1 MLVKKLSVGRHNGM
15 VSRQSQVPCFPTVFF
30 PLKTYSPL
38 HASLIFLALAW
49 VLPFLQWQ
57 HKPPIP
63 SFYSEWLAF
72 GLGLLALLPLL
83 GKRYWQPL
91 VLPRSLLFVLSFIA
105 ILVIQVALDRVL
117 YPQQALVGA
126 LYILWAAFLLW
137 LGNRLG
143 KELGLER
150 IANVLAWA
158 LLLGALLSCGLALL
172 QHFGL
177 HTPLDAWVNRK
188 VSGAVLANLGQPNH
202 LANYLVLGLASL
214 LYLVVS
220 AKLRP
225 WLGLPLALLLVL
237 VLALTGSRASW
248 LYLGALLVLAGLW
261 RRQAGASTTARW
273 LFPMAMLLLPIFA
286 AAQWLAH
293 LPFMQGVSGV
303 VTPTE
308 RLFDLANG
316 VDVRLALWREA
327 LQMLTAHPWLGVG
340 FGQFAWHNFQMAS
353 AGPTLLVGSVFNH
366 SHNILAQIAAE
377 FGITG
382 LLLFLMGGGL
392 WLWGCLRR
400 PATLPGWWAA
410 ALLAVLGIHS
420 LLEYP
425 LWYANFLGIA
435 AILIGATDAG
445 TLRLRLSGLLQVA
458 FGLMLLL
465 SALAGLR
472 MLNAYRQLEGLLL
485 PHQVKMSPQEM
496 DRVLQQVRQESLLAP
511 YSDFAYALSIAPN
524 RELITDKIALNAQV
538 MHFAPTQELVY
549 RHALL
554 LGVQGDSAAAQ
565 AMLKRALYVYPAG
578 AGNFLQT
585 WAGLDP
591 ESREQSEPLATTARV
606 FLQERKQDAIRTK

>member
-1 MLVKKLSVGRHNGM
+1 
-15 VSRQSQVPCFPTVFF
+15 
-30 PLKTYSPL
+30 LKFRIQNFSPL
-38 HASLIFLALAW
+38 YLSLFILALAW
-49 VLPFLQWQ
+49 TLPFLQWRHQ
-57 HKPPIP
+57 PPIP
-63 SFYSEWLAF
+63 SFYTEWLAF
-72 GLGLLALLPLL
+72 ALGLFALLPLL
-83 GKRYWQPL
+83 YRRYWQPL
-91 VLPRSLLFVLSFIA
+91 LLPRTLLFVLGFPL
-105 ILVIQVALDRVL
+105 ILVLQVALDLVA

-126 LYILWAAFLLW
+126 QYFLWAAFLLW
-137 LGNRLG
+137 MGNQLGR
-143 KELGLER
+143 ELGLER

-158 LLLGALLSCGLALL
+158 LLLGAVLSCGLGLL

-188 VSGAVLANLGQPNH
+188 ASSAVLANLGQPNH

-214 LYLVVS
+214 LYLVAS
-220 AKLRP
+220 AKLTP
-225 WLGLPLALLLVL
+225 WLGLPCALLLVL

-248 LYLGALLVLAGLW
+248 LYLGALLLLAWVW
-261 RRQAGASTTARW
+261 RRQAGAMPRQ
-273 LFPMAMLLLPIFA
+273 LFPMALLLLPAFA

-316 VDVRLALWREA
+316 VEVRLALWREA
-327 LQMLTAHPWLGVG
+327 WEMLAAQPWLGVG
-340 FGQFAWHNFQMAS
+340 FGQFAWHNFQLAS

-366 SHNILAQIAAE
+366 SHNAIAQIGAE
-377 FGITG
+377 FGIAG
-382 LLLFLMGGGL
+382 LSLLLIGGGL

-400 PATLPGWWAA
+400 ANSDRHTGNLPGWWAA
-410 ALLAVLGIHS
+410 ALLAVLGLHS

-435 AILIGATDAG
+435 AILIGATDTH
-445 TLRLRLSGLLQVA
+445 TLRLRLSGVLQAA

-472 MLNAYRQLEGLLL
+472 MLSAYQQLEGLLL
-485 PHQVKMSPQEM
+485 PHRVKMSPQDM

-524 RELITDKIALNAQV
+524 RELIAEKIALNAQV

-554 LGVQGDSAAAQ
+554 LGLQGDSAAAQ
-565 AMLKRALYVYPAG
+565 AMLKRALLVYPAG
-578 AGNFLQT
+578 ASNFLQT
-585 WAGLDP
+585 WAALDP
-591 ESREQSEPLATTARV
+591 ESRKQNVPLATTARV

>member
-1 MLVKKLSVGRHNGM
+1 MKFRIPK
-15 VSRQSQVPCFPTVFF
+15 F
-30 PLKTYSPL
+30 SPL
-38 HASLIFLALAW
+38 YLSLLFLALAW
-49 VLPFLQWQ
+49 TLPFLQWRHQ
-57 HKPPIP
+57 PPIP

-72 GLGLLALLPLL
+72 GFGLLALLPLL
-83 GKRYWQPL
+83 FRRYWQPL
-91 VLPRSLLFVLSFIA
+91 LLPRTLLFVLGFPL
-105 ILVIQVALDRVL
+105 ILILQVALDLVA

-126 LYILWAAFLLW
+126 QYFLWAAFLMW
-137 LGNRLG
+137 LGQRLG
-143 KELGLER
+143 SELGLER

-158 LLLGALLSCGLALL
+158 LLLGAVLSCGLGLL

-177 HTPLDAWVNRK
+177 HTPLDAFVNRK

-214 LYLVVS
+214 LYLV
-220 AKLRP
+220 AGNRLAP
-225 WLGLPLALLLVL
+225 WLGVPLALLLVL
-237 VLALTGSRASW
+237 VLALTGSRAGW
-248 LYLGALLVLAGLW
+248 LYLGALSVLAWLW
-261 RRQAGASTTARW
+261 RRPAGANATPW
-273 LFPMAMLLLPIFA
+273 LLPMALLLLPAFA

-316 VDVRLALWREA
+316 VAVRWALWREA
-327 LQMLTAHPWLGVG
+327 WQMLTAQPWLGVG
-340 FGQFAWHNFQMAS
+340 FGQFAWHNFQLAS
-353 AGPTLLVGSVFNH
+353 TGPTLLIGSVFNH
-366 SHNILAQIAAE
+366 SHNVVAQIGAE
-377 FGITG
+377 FGLAG
-382 LLLFLMGGGL
+382 LLLLLIGGGL
-392 WLWGCLRR
+392 WLRGCLHR
-400 PATLPGWWAA
+400 PGLKHRTGTLAGWRAA
-410 ALLAVLGIHS
+410 ALLAVLGLHS

-435 AILIGATDAG
+435 AILIGATDAH
-445 TLRLRLSGLLQVA
+445 TLRLRLSGVLQAA

-465 SALAGLR
+465 SGVSSLR
-472 MLNAYRQLEGLLL
+472 MLGAYQQLEGLLL

-524 RELITDKIALNAQV
+524 RELIADKIALNAQV

-565 AMLKRALYVYPAG
+565 AMLKRALIVYPAG
-578 AGNFLQT
+578 ANNFLQT
-585 WAGLDP
+585 WAAMDP
-591 ESREQSEPLATTARV
+591 ENRKQNAPLATTARV
-606 FLQERKQDAIRTK
+606 FLQERQQDAIHPK

>member
-1 MLVKKLSVGRHNGM
+1 MKLRIQN
-15 VSRQSQVPCFPTVFF
+15 
-30 PLKTYSPL
+30 LSPL
-38 HASLIFLALAW
+38 SLSLFLLALAW
-49 VLPFLQWQ
+49 TLPFLQWRHQ
-57 HKPPIP
+57 PPIP

-72 GLGLLALLPLL
+72 ALGLLALLPLL
-83 GKRYWQPL
+83 FRRYWQPL
-91 VLPRSLLFVLSFIA
+91 VLPRTLLFVLGFPL
-105 ILVIQVALDRVL
+105 ILMVQVALDRVA

-126 LYILWAAFLLW
+126 QYFLWLAFLMW
-137 LGNRLG
+137 LGNQLG
-143 KELGLER
+143 RELGLER
-150 IANVLAWA
+150 IANGLAWA
-158 LLLGALLSCGLALL
+158 LLLGAVLCCGLGLL

-188 VSGAVLANLGQPNH
+188 VSVAVLANLGQPNH

-214 LYLVVS
+214 LYLAAS
-220 AKLRP
+220 ARLTP
-225 WLGLPLALLLVL
+225 WLGVPCALLLVL
-237 VLALTGSRASW
+237 VLALTGSRAGW
-248 LYLGALLVLAGLW
+248 LYLGALSLLAGLW
-261 RRQAGASTTARW
+261 RRQPGAAPRR
-273 LFPMAMLLLPIFA
+273 LLPMALMLLPAFA

-293 LPFMQGVSGV
+293 QPFMQGMSGV

-327 LQMLTAHPWLGVG
+327 WHMLAAQPWLGVG

-366 SHNILAQIAAE
+366 SHNAVAQIGAE
-377 FGITG
+377 FGMAG
-382 LLLFLMGGGL
+382 LALFFMGGGL

-435 AILIGATDAG
+435 AILIGATDAH
-445 TLRLRLSGLLQVA
+445 TLRLRLSGLLQAA

-485 PHQVKMSPQEM
+485 PHQVKMSAQDM

-511 YSDFAYALSIAPN
+511 YSDFAYALSIAPS
-524 RELITDKIALNAQV
+524 RELLDEKIALNTQV
-538 MHFAPTQELVY
+538 MRFAPTQELVY

-554 LGVQGDSAAAQ
+554 LGLQGDSAAAQ